1 MENKVR
7 KLLTIL
13 IVMTAL
19 LAIFICENALANGI
33 GATSISDAKNRI
45 LSTGTKIEYGK
56 VRLCAQATG
65 DTHFRREYWKS
76 SKLDIISKAGGY
88 CNRASFSMAMSYLG
102 IDCTPVHMQE
112 LCTVDTSNAYKNV
125 LSALNKENGSKIV
138 LSTQSSWNSSRLA
151 SSYNNYNSNSHYSP
165 VYVWGHYNGG
175 NNQHAMIIVGKISE
189 SGGIAR
195 YIVVNPASKSC
206 GDSHLSWIDVN
217 TSTGKCTDSSV
228 SNYKDYRIELIYQW
242 RRDDEFSSSNIVFYE
257 SAKRR
262 INVGSLDD
270 GTWSYEKPSYES
282 KTVKYW
288 KNGDIIDT
296 IAIYEDAEQRL
307 WCELADH
314 TFIEKDM
321 EFDGTE
327 WERCAFVESTATYW
341 ATGIKYST
349 TEGVPS
355 GKLLPYGKLQNFPL
369 IGTVSSSDSIT
380 DVIGYIYR
388 TDGSIAMQ
396 SDPMNLTGT
405 ATSVDIRN
413 SNVNNNLSFRKLENG
428 VYRYEV
434 VVYTRHGEGI
444 KVIESVFGVGVEP
457 DITLTGLTF
466 ENGYKTISL
475 NAATAE
481 TFTLV
486 PKYSPSNTT
495 ETGVNWSSS
504 DPSVAVVSE
513 SGVVKAVAPGTA
525 TITAVS
531 KVHSEISVSC
541 EVTVYSHITSF
552 TLDRERVDISTAD
565 GVSSFDLTANVQP
578 AGTACDF
585 EWRTSNS
592 AVATVS
598 GTNGNVCTV
607 LLTGN
612 TGGAVITAKAL
623 DGSGLEKTCVIN
635 VADPSASS
643 LKITNFAYPV
653 TYKISSTG
661 FNWSYS
667 GSGSFS
673 SNYDLT
679 ELQINIYYG
688 TAGTKISYSHP
699 IPAGTKSITMNTK
712 DSKGNTVGHYI
723 AMSKVDKA
731 GYGKIEVIVSDASGA
746 RISRSATFSAV
757 TTGSTVT
764 SSFSTT
770 YSSPRLV
777 VETELNGHKYQLYK
791 SSYTWNQVNDYANSL
806 GGHLATISDEN
817 ENKAI
822 NSLIQGISSTAAWLG
837 GYHDSNGWHWVTGE
851 PFAYT
856 HWASDAPS
864 YTCGQED
871 KLCIWNSNSNW
882 NDEMANY
889 KHDYFV
895 VEYESPV
902 ESIAFTQQ
910 FVNLTRDRDFYG
922 YPTNIQFN
930 LREGVDPE
938 TVEYPKIIYA
948 SQDTSVA
955 TVDQNGV
962 ITPMCDAG
970 STVIMAY
977 PENDSSKTAYLP
989 VGCFTVYG
997 TQLGVEDEYTTVLT
1011 YDTDAVIVNYG
1022 ASIGPLFNYYYEG
1035 YIFGDIYHRRWSV
1048 SEGIFN
1054 DVSEVEGMEG
1064 RVMSKRDF
1072 GLFEAIGYGYDI
1084 ICYMAYDENGDMV
1097 TIDSFDVYVPGGDE
1111 EIRLP
1116 SGAKTVEAEAFENTG
1131 ARYLVVPAGVES
1143 IESGAFAGT
1152 DLDVV
1157 VFKGGNTDVSDGAF
1171 SGYPTFMFLRPGGK
1185 TENALR
1191 EHGMYC
1197 LDAVYVEG
1205 LN

>member
-1 MENKVR
+1 MMNLKFMVKRIFVSTVLCIIITILLFTSTAFAGTLTEEQRNTDAYIFSYIDEKKPMSQYQIKHYSGSSDLGGICNVAAMTTLLNRRLAAENKTETFTAKQVFQSLGCTNISSDGKLYGNKGFENQRYYYSGSTGHWWNSDVVYKNGYSSYQVR
-7 KLLTIL
+7 KITGETIRKA
-13 IVMTAL
+13 TNKDD
-19 LAIFICENALANGI
+19 FNAYMAGI
-33 GATSISDAKNRI
+33 LHEHPEGVAVRI
-45 LSTGTKIEYGK
+45 LYGSTGGHVIVFYKYEYVNGKYVLYVKDPVGNYSGKYSGSWMATK
-56 VRLCAQATG
+56 C
-65 DTHFRREYWKS
+65 
-76 SKLDIISKAGGY
+76 
-88 CNRASFSMAMSYLG
+88 
-102 IDCTPVHMQE
+102 
-112 LCTVDTSNAYKNV
+112 
-125 LSALNKENGSKIV
+125 
-138 LSTQSSWNSSRLA
+138 
-151 SSYNNYNSNSHYSP
+151 
-165 VYVWGHYNGG
+165 
-175 NNQHAMIIVGKISE
+175 SE
-189 SGGIAR
+189 SNL
-195 YIVVNPASKSC
+195 Y
-206 GDSHLSWIDVN
+206 
-217 TSTGKCTDSSV
+217 
-228 SNYKDYRIELIYQW
+228 
-242 RRDDEFSSSNIVFYE
+242 SNIQNVVYIKGGLPVIGGRLLYYE
-257 SAKRR
+257 SAKRS
-262 INVGSLDD
+262 INEGSLAD

-288 KNGDIIDT
+288 KNGEIIDT
-296 IAIYEDAEQRL
+296 IAIYEDTEGRL

-355 GKLLPYGKLQNFPL
+355 GKLLPHGELQNFPL
-369 IGTVSSSDSIT
+369 IGTVYSSDSIT

-457 DITLTGLTF
+457 NIPLTGLTF
-466 ENGYKTISL
+466 ENGNKTISL

-486 PKYSPSNTT
+486 PKYSPSNTA
-495 ETGVNWSSS
+495 ETGVTWSSS
-504 DPSVAVVSE
+504 DPSVATVSE
-513 SGVVKAVAPGTA
+513 GGAVKAVAPGTA

-712 DSKGNTVGHYI
+712 DSKGNTVGHYV

-746 RISRSATFSAV
+746 RISRSATFNAV
-757 TTGSTVT
+757 TSGTTAT

-770 YSSPRLV
+770 YTTPTLV
-777 VETELNGHKYQLYK
+777 AEKELNGHKYQLYK

-817 ENKAI
+817 ENQAI

-882 NDEMANY
+882 NDEMPNY

-895 VEYESPV
+895 VEYESPI
-902 ESIAFTQQ
+902 ESIKFERPWA
-910 FVNLTRDRDFYG
+910 NLTLDRDYYG
-922 YPTNIQFN
+922 HPTYIEFT
-930 LREGVDPE
+930 LRDGVDPE
-938 TVEYPKIIYA
+938 TFQPPKMIYQ
-948 SQDTSVA
+948 SSDTSVV
-955 TVDQNGV
+955 TVDQDGV
-962 ITPMCDAG
+962 LMPVCAAG
-970 STVIMAY
+970 SAVVYAW
-977 PENDSSKTAYLP
+977 PENYPGMVAQLE
-989 VGCFTVYG
+989 VGCYTVTNVEMGIEGYGQNVYSAVMNTGTEFTTTWFYEYEGTIYGEDYVEFGYIGDGGNDEYPVVVCDNEYSNYYKAVGSGTGYAYYYAFDQNGEMITADQITVY
-997 TQLGVEDEYTTVLT
+997 V
-1011 YDTDAVIVNYG
+1011 YG
-1022 ASIGPLFNYYYEG
+1022 A
-1035 YIFGDIYHRRWSV
+1035 
-1048 SEGIFN
+1048 
-1054 DVSEVEGMEG
+1054 
-1064 RVMSKRDF
+1064 
-1072 GLFEAIGYGYDI
+1072 
-1084 ICYMAYDENGDMV
+1084 
-1097 TIDSFDVYVPGGDE
+1097 GDE
-1111 EIRLP
+1111 MKLP
-1116 SGAKTVEAEAFENTG
+1116 ANCKTVESEAFMNTG
-1131 ARYLVVPAGVES
+1131 ARYLVIPAGVEE
-1143 IESGAFAGT
+1143 IKEDAFSNCNFDT
-1152 DLDVV
+1152 VI
-1157 VFKGGNTDVSDGAF
+1157 FKGGNTRIEEGAF

-1185 TENALR
+1185 AENALR

-1205 LN
+1205 SN

>member
-1 MENKVR
+1 MKK
-7 KLLTIL
+7 KLLIL
-13 IVMTAL
+13 LAL
-19 LAIFICENALANGI
+19 LIMLTSAQIMASAEIDGMSDGWYWPLASTSSQRISSGFGVKRSSGYHQGIDISFSGI
-33 GATSISDAKNRI
+33 GGKAVYAARDGVVYKTGSDSSMGNYVCISHGKNATGQYVFTTYMHMRDNSVCVKKGDSVTPDTK
-45 LSTGTKIEYGK
+45 LGLVGTTGHSTGDH
-56 VRLCAQATG
+56 L
-65 DTHFRREYWKS
+65 HFQIFRS
-76 SKLDIISKAGGY
+76 S
-88 CNRASFSMAMSYLG
+88 
-102 IDCTPVHMQE
+102 
-112 LCTVDTSNAYKNV
+112 
-125 LSALNKENGSKIV
+125 
-138 LSTQSSWNSSRLA
+138 SS
-151 SSYNNYNSNSHYSP
+151 SP
-165 VYVWGHYNGG
+165 
-175 NNQHAMIIVGKISE
+175 
-189 SGGIAR
+189 
-195 YIVVNPASKSC
+195 
-206 GDSHLSWIDVN
+206 
-217 TSTGKCTDSSV
+217 SSV
-228 SNYKDYRIELIYQW
+228 SPIHKYQADLNSNYYNPTPGAVVTYNYSL
-242 RRDDEFSSSNIVFYE
+242 RDGKSVKLKYNE
-257 SAKRR
+257 SAKRS
-262 INVGSLDD
+262 INEGSLAD

-314 TFIEKDM
+314 TFIEKDI
-321 EFDGTE
+321 EFDDCV

-341 ATGIKYST
+341 ATGIKYANSV
-349 TEGVPS
+349 EGTPS
-355 GKLLPYGKLQNFPL
+355 GKLTKGDNFGL
-369 IGTVSSSDSIT
+369 RGTVYSTDSIT

-388 TDGSIAMQ
+388 ADGSIEMQ
-396 SDPMNLTGT
+396 SNPMNLTGT
-405 ATSVDIRN
+405 ATSVDIRY
-413 SNVNNNLSFRKLENG
+413 SNVNNNLSFGKLANG
-428 VYRYEV
+428 VYRYV
-434 VVYTRHGEGI
+434 VKVYTRHGEGI
-444 KVIESVFGVGVEP
+444 KVVESVFGIGVEP

-466 ENGYKTISL
+466 ENEYKTISL

-486 PKYSPSNTT
+486 PKYSPSNTA
-495 ETGVNWSSS
+495 ETGVIWSSS
-504 DPSVAVVSE
+504 DPSVATVSE
-513 SGVVKAVAPGTA
+513 SGVVKAVAPGSA

-531 KVHSEISVSC
+531 KAHSEISVSC
-541 EVTVYSHITSF
+541 EVSVYSRITSF

-565 GVSSFDLTANVQP
+565 GVNSFDLTANVQP
-578 AGTACDF
+578 AGTACNF

-598 GTNGNVCTV
+598 DTNGNVCTV

-643 LKITNFAYPV
+643 LKITNFAYPS
-653 TYKISSTG
+653 TYKIDTTNG
-661 FNWSYS
+661 FSWSYS
-667 GSGSFS
+667 GSGTFS
-673 SNYDLT
+673 SDHDLDQLT
-679 ELQINIYYG
+679 INIYYG
-688 TAGTKISYSHP
+688 SSGTKLSYSRTFDP
-699 IPAGTKSITMNTK
+699 GTKSISMNTK
-712 DSKGNTVGHYI
+712 DSTGHTLGSYI
-723 AMSKVDKA
+723 KMSKVNVTGHA
-731 GYGKIEVIVSDASGA
+731 RIEVIISDTSGA
-746 RISRSATFSAV
+746 YLSRSKV
-757 TTGSTVT
+757 IKVVNTGSTVT
-764 SSFSTT
+764 SSFSAV
-770 YSSPRLV
+770 YSAPTLIT
-777 VETELNGHKYQLYK
+777 ETEKNGHKYQLYK
-791 SSYTWNQVNDYANSL
+791 SSYTWNQAKDYAL
-806 GGHLATISDEN
+806 TKGGHLATVCDAEEN
-817 ENKAI
+817 AI
-822 NSLIQGISSTAAWLG
+822 LKNLVQGIAGSGAWLG
-837 GYHDSNGWHWVTGE
+837 CYHDSNGWNWVTGE
-851 PFAYT
+851 QIEYKN
-856 HWASDAPS
+856 WAS
-864 YTCGQED
+864 GQPDLAMGIED
-871 KLCIWNSNSNW
+871 KVLIQTGDGTW
-882 NDEMANY
+882 NDAMNNIL
-889 KHDYFV
+889 DYFI
-895 VEYESPV
+895 VEYESPI

-1048 SEGIFN
+1048 SEGLFN

-1171 SGYPTFMFLRPGGK
+1171 SGYPTFMFLRSGGK